1 MLHLSV
7 IYFPLSDHL
16 HMKSM
21 KNDDVVT
28 TTQQRRDIDTECE
41 TDWGKIPTH
50 KQKGETLM
58 NNN

>member
-1 MLHLSV
+1 
-7 IYFPLSDHL
+7 
-16 HMKSM
+16 MKSM
-21 KNDDVVT
+21 KNDDV
-28 TTQQRRDIDTECE
+28 DIDTERE

>member
-28 TTQQRRDIDTECE
+28 TTQQRRDIYTQRE
-41 TDWGKIPTH
+41 TDWGKVSVYDTQT
-50 KQKGETLM
+50 KRRNFDE
-58 NNN
+58 